1 MKPGMIQA
9 TDSFERIV
17 HWVLASSCIILF
29 LSGLGMMFKSLNFLG
44 TIVGGMKN
52 LKYLHNLPGL
62 VFGFSLIFAISMWW
76 KEAGVI
82 EMPEDLEWVKCAGGT
97 SGTWSTRPRAAS
109 TTRARKCSSSPW
121 PSAGP

>member
-9 TDSFERIV
+9 TDAFERIV
-17 HWVLASSCIILF
+17 HWVMAISCIILF
-29 LSGLGMMFKSLNFLG
+29 LTGLGMMFKSLNFLG

-52 LKYLHNLPGL
+52 LKYIHNLTGL

-82 EMPEDLEWVKCAGGT
+82 EMPEDLEWIKCAGGYLWKVEHPPEV
-97 SGTWSTRPRAAS
+97 GKYNPGQKMFFIA
-109 TTRARKCSSSPW
+109 W